1 MIRRPP
7 RSTLFPYTTLFRS
20 ALLLHLP
27 SGELHLL
34 GVHDDHAV
42 TTVHVRREGR
52 LVLAPQHLR
61 DAARQPA
68 ERLPG
73 GVHDVPATRDIL
85 VPQRKCLHALDEKEL
100 DLPL

>member
-1 MIRRPP
+1 MRREQRLERGEPLVP
-7 RSTLFPYTTLFRS
+7 HVAGVTEV
-20 ALLLHLP
+20 ALLLQLP

-42 TTVHVRREGR
+42 TAVQVRRERR

-61 DAARQPA
+61 DTARQPT

-73 GVHDVPATRDIL
+73 GVHDVPATRDVL
-85 VPQRKCLHALDEKEL
+85 VPQRKCLHAPD
-100 DLPL
+100 